1 MFDFLFWDFEYY
13 FIWIVSI
20 RYPLPADVIS
30 MIIGRLRTDD
40 IYGQVRAYPRPEHR
54 STALSTQASMLYII
68 SFFAPDILENEQ
80 ATMREIVDKH
90 FADNW
95 IISYYLGYTAD
106 LSLCWAPFSAAAAA
120 LANTVQ
126 LGNISKF
133 ANLYNE
139 QVHTLS
145 KKLDQFLTE
154 VSFKFIMNMFAKRV
168 KKNTRYTFYFW
179 NNFLPLFF
187 SFREF

>member
-1 MFDFLFWDFEYY
+1 
-13 FIWIVSI
+13 
-20 RYPLPADVIS
+20 

-54 STALSTQASMLYII
+54 STALSSQACMLYII

-106 LSLCWAPFSAAAAA
+106 LSLCWAPYPAAAAA

-126 LGNISKF
+126 LPNISKF
-133 ANLYNE
+133 ANLYTE
-139 QVHTLS
+139 QVHELT

-154 VSFKFIMNMFAKRV
+154 VSITKQLFERQKSLVTNSIFRILSSWRFIVVQYLTKIF
-168 KKNTRYTFYFW
+168 FFIG
-179 NNFLPLFF
+179 NFNRFVYIGEKP
-187 SFREF
+187 RIDEHVQRM